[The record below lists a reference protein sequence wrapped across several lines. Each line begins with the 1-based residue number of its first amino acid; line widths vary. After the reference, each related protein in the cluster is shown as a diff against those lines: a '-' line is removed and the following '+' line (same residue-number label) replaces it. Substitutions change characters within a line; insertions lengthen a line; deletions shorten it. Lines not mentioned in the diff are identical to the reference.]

1 MSNEIFNTQII
12 KKQISILEQKL
23 KSIADTKKIEQEN
36 KVLKNQ
42 VKQLKETGIAL
53 KKRISELS
61 KQVASMEDTNDSNKL
76 LYETTPTNKL
86 NEMKLI
92 KEI

>member
-36 KVLKNQ
+36 KVLRNQ
-42 VKQLKETGIAL
+42 VKQLKETGVAL
-53 KKRISELS
+53 KKKISELS
-61 KQVASMEDTNDSNKL
+61 KQVATETKDDISKSITGDSN
-76 LYETTPTNKL
+76 ESICSR
-86 NEMKLI
+86 EA
-92 KEI
+92 

>member
-42 VKQLKETGIAL
+42 VKQLKETSIAL
-53 KKRISELS
+53 KKKIRELS
-61 KQVASMEDTNDSNKL
+61 KQVDTETKDDISKPITGDSNASICSG
-76 LYETTPTNKL
+76 EA
-86 NEMKLI
+86 
-92 KEI
+92 